1 MKNWV
6 DDLAFNARRE
16 YRHVIIYQ
24 NILFLSKKYYLPLRY
39 TMSNSTLASILY
51 PDGSDKIDAEQAA
64 IMIAAIGAAIASVVY
79 SFKHIKSSTCCAGFL
94 ECEQVVE
101 DEVYV
106 EDREEKPHEISIV

>member
-1 MKNWV
+1 
-6 DDLAFNARRE
+6 
-16 YRHVIIYQ
+16 
-24 NILFLSKKYYLPLRY
+24 
-39 TMSNSTLASILY
+39 MSNSTLASILY
-51 PDGSDKIDAEQAA
+51 PNGKDGIDAEQAA

>member
-1 MKNWV
+1 
-6 DDLAFNARRE
+6 
-16 YRHVIIYQ
+16 
-24 NILFLSKKYYLPLRY
+24 
-39 TMSNSTLASILY
+39 MSNSTLASILY
-51 PDGSDKIDAEQAA
+51 PNGKDGIDAEQAA

-106 EDREEKPHEISIV
+106 EDREEKPREISIV